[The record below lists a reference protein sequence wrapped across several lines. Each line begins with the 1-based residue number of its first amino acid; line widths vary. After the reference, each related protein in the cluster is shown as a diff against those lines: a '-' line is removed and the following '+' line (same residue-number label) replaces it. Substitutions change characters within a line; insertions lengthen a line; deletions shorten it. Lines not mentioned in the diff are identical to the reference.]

1 MNEKKILV
9 AVDGSEHS
17 GKVIET
23 AIQYARLLSA
33 KVVLVHCHKKFPT
46 ILGEPLRN
54 EAIVTTLRKAEELIA
69 PFTKRLREAEIGV
82 EERLME
88 DPAGAVIPDIA
99 RIEKCDLIIV
109 GSRGLT
115 NLEGLFLGSVTNRV
129 LHTTP
134 CSVLVVK

>member
-1 MNEKKILV
+1 MTEKKILV

-17 GKVIET
+17 YKVIET
-23 AIQYARLLSA
+23 AIKYARLLSA
-33 KVVLVHCHKKFPT
+33 EVVLVHCHKKFPT

-54 EAIVTTLRKAEELIA
+54 EAIVTTLRKAETLIA
-69 PFTKRLREAEIGV
+69 PFTKRLREAEINV

-88 DPAGAVIPDIA
+88 EPAGAVIPDIA
-99 RIEKCDLIIV
+99 KIEKCELIVV

-115 NLEGLFLGSVTNRV
+115 NLEGIFLGSVTNRV